1 VVITPN
7 ALVPV
12 IGTLPE
18 IGIMLYMS
26 IMGGL
31 WDFRIVLYDA
41 TGVEKNGGSGDTS
54 HISLGPAW

>member
-1 VVITPN
+1 
-7 ALVPV
+7 
-12 IGTLPE
+12 
-18 IGIMLYMS
+18 MLYMS